1 MPQEKE
7 SETPT
12 EFEDVL
18 NREVGQFGRFQ
29 LINLFLLAFPAISS
43 GFLAGD
49 YNFTAARLPHRCAIP
64 ECDGDTPVYAPDWIL
79 NAVPKTST
87 GFADCTR
94 YAPINTTENI
104 NDTCPLQ
111 IFDRSKIINCDGYV
125 YERTNSVVYDFGIEC
140 QEWIRSLSITLNS
153 VGAMVALPLAGFVS
167 DYFGRRISIVFFAFN
182 IVVVGVIKAFS
193 VNYYMYLATQFLHTA
208 IGGGIFSA
216 AYIIAAEIVGPEY
229 RVTASCTMSS
239 VFALGLA
246 LVGAIASVVGNW
258 RHLTLTLFVP
268 VTAIFSYYWIVC
280 ESHRWL
286 LSKNKTNEAQI
297 ALERAARLNGRKIDD
312 EAMKF
317 LLTAIPRSDSKE
329 TSQNLI
335 VKVIKSPIMLRRCCT
350 TPIYWIATTFI
361 YYGLT
366 INSVSLSGNIHLNY
380 ILVALVEI
388 PGFWT
393 AYLVLDKFGRRI
405 TLLSGYLLCAACCIA
420 FAFTPTSFYGLSLF
434 LYLVGKYCTGVVM
447 TSLYLFTS
455 ELYPTRHRHS
465 FLGFSSMLG
474 RIGTV
479 IASFTPPLMDYWSGI
494 PSIMF
499 GVVSTVSGLLI
510 LTQPETFG
518 KKVPDT
524 FEDAEMLGKI

>member
-1 MPQEKE
+1 MAPKE
-7 SETPT
+7 ETETPA
-12 EFEDVL
+12 EFEEVL

-29 LINLFLLAFPAISS
+29 LINLLLLALPAISS

-64 ECDGDTPVYAPDWIL
+64 ECDGESPIYDPDWIL
-79 NAVPKTST
+79 NAVPKTDT

-94 YAPINTTENI
+94 FAPINASLIN
-104 NDTCPLQ
+104 NDTCPAQ
-111 IFDRSKIINCDGYV
+111 IFDKKTVVNCDGFV
-125 YERTNSVVYDFGIEC
+125 YGRTNSVVYDFGIEC
-140 QEWIRSLSITLNS
+140 QEWIRTLSITLNS

-182 IVVVGVIKAFS
+182 IVIIGILKAYS
-193 VNYYMYLATQFLHTA
+193 VNYVMYLVTQFAHTA
-208 IGGGIFSA
+208 FGGGIFSA
-216 AYIIAAEIVGPEY
+216 AYILAAEIVGPKY
-229 RVTASCTMSS
+229 RVAAGCMMSS
-239 VFALGLA
+239 VFTLGLG
-246 LVGAIASVVGNW
+246 LVGAIASLVENW
-258 RHLTLTLFVP
+258 RHLTLTYFVP
-268 VTAIFSYYWIVC
+268 VSIVFSYYWIVC

-286 LSKNKTNEAQI
+286 LSKHKTEEAQV
-297 ALERAARLNGRKIDD
+297 ALDRAARFNGRKINDQS
-312 EAMKF
+312 MKF
-317 LLTAIPRSDSKE
+317 LLTAIPRNNNNAVNE
-329 TSQNLI
+329 NL
-335 VKVIKSPIMLRRCCT
+335 VLRVIKSPVMLKRCCT

-361 YYGLT
+361 YYGMT
-366 INSVSLSGNIHLNY
+366 INSVSLSGNIYLNY
-380 ILVALVEI
+380 VLVALVEI

-393 AYLVLDKFGRRI
+393 AYLVLDKFGRKV
-405 TLLSGYLLCAACCIA
+405 TLVIGYVICAVCCFA
-420 FAFTPTSFYGLSLF
+420 FAFTPQSFYVLSLI
-434 LYLVGKYCTGVVM
+434 LYLLGKYCTGLVM

-494 PSIMF
+494 PSVMF
-499 GVVSTVSGLLI
+499 GVMSTLAGLLV

-518 KKVPDT
+518 KRVPDT